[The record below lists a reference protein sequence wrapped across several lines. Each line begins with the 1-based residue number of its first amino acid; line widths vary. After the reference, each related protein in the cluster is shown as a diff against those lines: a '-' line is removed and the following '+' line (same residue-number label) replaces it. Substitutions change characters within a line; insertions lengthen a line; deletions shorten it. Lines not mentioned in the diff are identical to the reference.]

1 MSMRWI
7 PIFLALLAAPAS
19 AQQVSDPNA
28 DVSVASPAYAAGG
41 GPIIAI
47 DASHKNFHTLG
58 GRYAAMAAVARS
70 DGYRVVSLDAAPS
83 ARTLSQAKILVI
95 ANALSP
101 FTSEEV
107 AVIHA
112 WVEAGGALLLIADH
126 MPFGASADGLA
137 KSFGFRFE
145 DSFAFEAV
153 RGPES
158 FSMQNGRLI
167 DGPITRGQSKGKPV
181 DEVYAFT
188 GTVLHAPS
196 AATPLLRLGT
206 GWSILSPKEPWKF
219 DDATPARPSNDAD
232 LRGAAMEVGKG
243 RIAFFSEAAMFTAQ
257 VANGG
262 GQMGFNYPKAGQN
275 KQYLLNVL
283 HWLSRVQ

>member
-1 MSMRWI
+1 MRWI
-7 PIFLALLAAPAS
+7 PIVLALLATPAL

-28 DVSVASPAYAAGG
+28 DVSVASPAYAVDS
-41 GPIIAI
+41 GPVIAI
-47 DASHKNFHTLG
+47 DASHKNFHTLE

-83 ARTLSQAKILVI
+83 AQTLMQAKVLVI
-95 ANALSP
+95 ANALAP
-101 FTSEEV
+101 FTADEV
-107 AVIHA
+107 AAVHA
-112 WVEAGGALLLIADH
+112 WVEAGGSLLLIADH

-137 KSFGFRFE
+137 NSFGFRFE

-158 FSMQNGRLI
+158 FSKGNGRLI
-167 DGPITRGQSKGKPV
+167 DGPIARGQAKGKPV

-188 GTVLHAPS
+188 GTVLHAPPGAS
-196 AATPLLRLGT
+196 PLLRLGS
-206 GWSILSPKEPWKF
+206 GWTILSPKEAWKF
-219 DDATPARPSNDAD
+219 DETTPSRPSNDAD
-232 LRGAAMEVGKG
+232 LRGAAMDVGRG
-243 RIAFFSEAAMFTAQ
+243 RIALFSEAAMFTAQ

-283 HWLSRVQ
+283 HWLSRAE